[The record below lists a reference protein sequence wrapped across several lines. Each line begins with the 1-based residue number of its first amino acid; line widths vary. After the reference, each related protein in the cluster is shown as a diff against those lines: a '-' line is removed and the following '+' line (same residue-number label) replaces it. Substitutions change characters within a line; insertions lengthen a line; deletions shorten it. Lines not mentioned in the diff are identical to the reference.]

1 MGCPAFRLRSSTVPP
16 RLFLA
21 GLLALAL
28 GSRAP
33 VAPGPP
39 PSRLP
44 EELARVDL
52 VAVGDILMHQ
62 DVKTSALQAGSLT
75 ELWKEVTPLFK
86 GADIAFANLET
97 PIAPRTGRPG
107 RPFQFNAPED
117 LPAALKASGLTI
129 VSTANNHAFDQG
141 PRGLAETLERLEA
154 AGLPSVGGGAT
165 RAQAEAPRFLV
176 VKGLRIAFLAFTDI
190 FNINL
195 NQKTDRPWVR
205 SLDPAAAEAA
215 VAAARAQADAVVV
228 SLHWGAEYLHVPLPR
243 QKEVARRLARAGADL
258 ILGHHPHVL
267 QPVEVLENGSRRTVV
282 AYSLGNFIS
291 NQDRVYRADL
301 FPVAGGDSRDG
312 VLFHCRF
319 VKLKL
324 ADGSEQVRV
333 EDARCEPLWT
343 RNNWY
348 ERTRTRIREI
358 QVVPLGAALAQ
369 AEGDLDRL
377 RSAEPLDKA
386 KVVEQQEYLRTLYL
400 RRARAGEILGAAFVD
415 GP

>member
-1 MGCPAFRLRSSTVPP
+1 M
-16 RLFLA
+16 
-21 GLLALAL
+21 
-28 GSRAP
+28 
-33 VAPGPP
+33 APGTPDG
-39 PSRLP
+39 RLA
-44 EELARVDL
+44 EELARVEL

-62 DVKTSALQAGSLT
+62 DVKTSAVQAGSLT

-86 GADIAFANLET
+86 QADIAFANLET

-141 PRGLAETLERLEA
+141 PKGLAETLERLEA
-154 AGLPSVGGGAT
+154 AGLPAVGSGPT
-165 RAQAEAPRFLV
+165 RALAEAPRILE

-190 FNINL
+190 FNVNL
-195 NQKTDRPWVR
+195 NQKAASPWVR
-205 SLDPAAAEAA
+205 SLDPAEAERA
-215 VAAARAQADAVVV
+215 VAAARAQSDAVVV
-228 SLHWGAEYLHVPLPR
+228 SIHWGAEYLHAPLPR
-243 QKEVARRLARAGADL
+243 QKDVARRLARAGADL

-267 QPVEVLENGSRRTVV
+267 QAVEVLETGPRRTVV

-291 NQDRVYRADL
+291 NQDRMYRADL

-312 VLFHCRF
+312 VLFRCRF

-324 ADGSEQVRV
+324 ADGSEPVRV

-343 RNNWY
+343 RNNWQ
-348 ERTRTRIREI
+348 ERNAGKTKVRSIEVI
-358 QVVPLGAALAQ
+358 PLSTTLAQ
-369 AEGDLDRL
+369 AEGELDRL
-377 RSAEPLDKA
+377 RAAEPMDKA

-400 RRARAGEILGAAFVD
+400 RRARAAEILGAAVVV
-415 GP
+415 GGRP